1 MCPLRLTGELEAFR
15 GKLVCPDAETNERLL
30 CAGGCAP
37 RVRPGQ
43 PRCSVLQCLLLA
55 ARDRRSA
62 GAAEAL
68 GLLLTES
75 RLKGEIKIRRD
86 KNPRNNRS
94 CLYWF

>member
-1 MCPLRLTGELEAFR
+1 MCPLRLTGELEASR
-15 GKLVCPDAETNERLL
+15 GKLVCTDAGSDERLL

-43 PRCSVLQCLLLA
+43 PQRLLLA

-62 GAAEAL
+62 GAAEPL
-68 GLLLTES
+68 GLLSTES

-86 KNPRNNRS
+86 EIPRNNGS